1 MPAWHPHWDVWAIVV
16 ALGVLYLHADL
27 RIRPLVAP
35 HLPPATVRQRVLWLG
50 ALAILAA
57 SAGWPFHDLAEQVF
71 FSLHMVEH
79 MLVALVIPPL
89 MLMGMPRW
97 MADHLLRSP
106 TVLAVLRGLRKP
118 LPAFFLFHL
127 SLAGLHWT
135 PVVEAMVNS
144 ALFHFVAHL
153 WLFVTAVLVW
163 LPVASPTP
171 LLPRLNPPLQMLL
184 LFLHSIIPT
193 VPASFL
199 TFSRSPLYPSY
210 IDSAIGFGVSTVT
223 DLQVAGLI
231 MKLGGGLILWGT
243 ILAIWLKWSKA
254 ERAWDSIEQDLRRPV
269 S

>member
-1 MPAWHPHWDVWAIVV
+1 MI

-35 HLPPATVRQRVLWLG
+35 GLPPATARQRSLWFG
-50 ALAILAA
+50 ALGILAA
-57 SAGWPFHDLAEQVF
+57 SSSWPFHDLAEQVF

-89 MLMGMPRW
+89 FLMGLPRW

-106 TVLAVLRGLRKP
+106 SFLAVLRVLAKP

-135 PVVEAMVNS
+135 PVVETMVSS

-153 WLFVTAVLVW
+153 WLFSTAILVW
-163 LPVASPTP
+163 IPVVSPTP
-171 LLPRLNPPLQMLL
+171 KLARLNPPLRMLL

-199 TFSRSPLYPSY
+199 TFSQTPLYPSY
-210 IDSAIGFGVSTVT
+210 IDSATRFGVSTVT
-223 DLQVAGLI
+223 DQQIAGLI

-243 ILAIWLKWSKA
+243 ILVIWFSWTRT
-254 ERAWDSIEQDLRRPV
+254 ERAWDSIEQDLRRPAT
-269 S
+269 

>member
-1 MPAWHPHWDVWAIVV
+1 MPAWHPHWDVWAIVM

-35 HLPPATVRQRVLWLG
+35 HLPPATARQRLLWFG
-50 ALAILAA
+50 ALAILAT
-57 SAGWPFHDLAEQVF
+57 SSSWPFHDLAEQVF

-89 MLMGMPRW
+89 FLMGMPHW
-97 MADHLLRSP
+97 MADHLVRSP
-106 TVLAVLRGLRKP
+106 AVLAVLRGLRKP

-135 PVVEAMVNS
+135 PVVEAMVSS
-144 ALFHFVAHL
+144 ALIHFLAHL
-153 WLFVTAVLVW
+153 WLFATAILVW
-163 LPVASPTP
+163 IPVVSPTP
-171 LLPRLNPPLQMLL
+171 KLARLNPPLQMLL

-199 TFSRSPLYPSY
+199 TFSRTPLYPSY
-210 IDSAIGFGVSTVT
+210 IDSAVRFGVSTVT
-223 DLQVAGLI
+223 DQQIAGLI

-243 ILAIWLKWSKA
+243 ILVIWFRWTKA
-254 ERAWDSIEQDLRRPV
+254 ERAWDSIEQDLRRQPV
-269 S
+269 